1 MAAAQEQQK
10 GKKGGRRKEAG
21 QSIYSFEDGFNL
33 DHPTIVK
40 FGNLDVSPPSDTSE
54 AEKTVKTL
62 ASLRDALKLAGKI
75 EQAEGKAR
83 LTGDDSHVEGEEYKA
98 MKEEYGKI
106 EYAIT
111 KKVDSIKHMTKF
123 GTKLNLNNY
132 DDDDEFVDK
141 ETGGAAGYTRLRPN
155 NNR

>member
-1 MAAAQEQQK
+1 M
-10 GKKGGRRKEAG
+10 
-21 QSIYSFEDGFNL
+21 
-33 DHPTIVK
+33 K

-98 MKEEYGKI
+98 MKEEYEKI
-106 EYAIT
+106 EYTIT
-111 KKVDSIKHMTKF
+111 KKVDSIKHITKF

-141 ETGGAAGYTRLRPN
+141 ETGGAAAGYTRLRPN
-155 NNR
+155 NNNR